1 MISKNNTYFYT
12 ISVPACVRGNNE
24 LSGVSLISCRWFV
37 PESPRWLLS
46 TGRVD
51 EAEVVVQTIAKWNKK
66 DIPANFVHQ
75 MVS

>member
-1 MISKNNTYFYT
+1 M
-12 ISVPACVRGNNE
+12 SV
-24 LSGVSLISCRWFV
+24 VSLISCRWFV